1 MLPHRKKQLLATL
14 NKEIRML
21 QVKRIFLSEECQ
33 KQKGRVDELRA
44 KAVKEKAL

>member
-1 MLPHRKKQLLATL
+1 MLAHRKKELLARL

-21 QVKRIFLSEECQ
+21 QVKRNFLVEECQ
-33 KQKGRVDELRA
+33 KHKERVDELRV